1 MENHKRKLKSINLGI
16 NRKLIEN
23 VMVNI
28 EYSFENVMVNMQFS
42 TTILEI
48 FLG

>member
-16 NRKLIEN
+16 NRKL
-23 VMVNI
+23 I